1 MVEAYLAQG
10 VRRRHRSFAGLE
22 LLRRAHER
30 RNRPADQSLGRRAE
44 FEDHQK
50 SHQRSSPRNVEGHH
64 CRLAAFEQPE
74 AGELKRQPE
83 YDKGEEE
90 WGNVEVGLF
99 REQPAHFRNGFE
111 QLDHLLLEQAS
122 GIVSV

>member
-1 MVEAYLAQG
+1 MSCSAAPTSG
-10 VRRRHRSFAGLE
+10 AI
-22 LLRRAHER
+22 
-30 RNRPADQSLGRRAE
+30 GRRTSPWG
-44 FEDHQK
+44 DVP
-50 SHQRSSPRNVEGHH
+50 SSRIIKNLTRDRRPRNVEGHH
-64 CRLAAFEQPE
+64 CRPAAFEQPE

-90 WGNVEVGLF
+90 WENVEVGLF